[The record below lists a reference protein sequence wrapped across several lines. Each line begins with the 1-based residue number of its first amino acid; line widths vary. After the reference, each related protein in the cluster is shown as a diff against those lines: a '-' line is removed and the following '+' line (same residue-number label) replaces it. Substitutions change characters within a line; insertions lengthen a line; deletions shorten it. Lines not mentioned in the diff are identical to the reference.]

1 MDPSRSIGLR
11 EVRPPRG
18 RLALRFVLATLLA
31 GCGDPAPSPVKE
43 GRSAFSYDDD
53 EIDPANLAP
62 RKGQTRARGR
72 R

>member
-1 MDPSRSIGLR
+1 MSQSHSIGAG
-11 EVRPPRG
+11 EVPTRRG
-18 RLALRFVLATLLA
+18 RLATLIVLATVMA
-31 GCGDPAPSPVKE
+31 GCGDPALPPAQE

>member
-1 MDPSRSIGLR
+1 MTPSRSIGRR
-11 EVRPPRG
+11 EVRTDRR
-18 RLALRFVLATLLA
+18 RLAPLLILATVMA
-31 GCGDPAPSPVKE
+31 GCGDPAPSPAKE

-62 RKGQTRARGR
+62 RKGRTKARGR